1 MSNERDATD
10 VALRALR
17 HRDLSRRGLDER
29 LARAGVE
36 EDERR
41 ETIERLA
48 ETGLVSDERYARERA
63 RVLAKR
69 GAGDDAIRVDLR
81 RHGVERD
88 LADSAVE
95 ELEPE
100 RERASRVFARRGGG
114 ERALRYLA
122 RNGFGREA
130 LEGLTESDSLH

>member
-17 HRDLSRRGLDER
+17 HRDLPRSGLDER

-36 EDERR
+36 ADERR

-63 RVLAKR
+63 RVLAER
-69 GAGDDAIRVDLR
+69 GAGDDAIRGDLR

-100 RERASRVFARRGGG
+100 PERASRVFARRGGG
-114 ERALRYLA
+114 EQALRYLA
-122 RNGFGREA
+122 RKGFGREA
-130 LEGLTESDSLH
+130 LEGLEPDSLH

>member
-1 MSNERDATD
+1 MSSERDATD

-17 HRDLSRRGLDER
+17 HRDLSRSGLDER
-29 LARAGVE
+29 LARAGVDA
-36 EDERR
+36 DERR

-63 RVLAKR
+63 RVLAER

-81 RHGVERD
+81 RHGVERA

-100 RERASRVFARRGGG
+100 PDRASRVFARRGGG
-114 ERALRYLA
+114 EQALRYLA
-122 RNGFGREA
+122 RKGFGREA
-130 LEGLTESDSLH
+130 LEGLESDSLH